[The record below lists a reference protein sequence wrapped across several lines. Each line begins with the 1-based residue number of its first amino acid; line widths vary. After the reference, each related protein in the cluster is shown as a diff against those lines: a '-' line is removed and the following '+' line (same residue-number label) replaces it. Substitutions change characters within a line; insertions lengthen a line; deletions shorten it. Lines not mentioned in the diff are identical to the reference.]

1 MAGKVKVT
9 VTTTING
16 YSKKKGKGCF
26 GIKVGDVKLSEGVRN
41 KLDSWIDNAE
51 KVKLTI
57 EPVQE
62 NLPTMEDA

>member
-1 MAGKVKVT
+1 MAKVKVT
-9 VTTTING
+9 ITTTING

-41 KLDSWIDNAE
+41 HLDTWIDNAE

-57 EPVQE
+57 ETVQE